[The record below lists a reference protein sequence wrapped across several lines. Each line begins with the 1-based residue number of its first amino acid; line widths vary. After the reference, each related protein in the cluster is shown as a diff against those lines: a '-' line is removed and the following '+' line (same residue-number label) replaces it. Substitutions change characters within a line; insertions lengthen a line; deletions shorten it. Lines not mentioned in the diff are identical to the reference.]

1 MYKYLEYNKQNHFHD
16 TGSSSPQFTV
26 TEWKRA
32 TRTYCKTS
40 LFVLQWW
47 KSAMG
52 LEQHYKNRPKKKYFK
67 DPFNLFLFVS
77 LFVPALCVHGIQFNT
92 NEKLLEV
99 FQGFPILRAH
109 TNQTI
114 SLTLHEYLARQ
125 VRSFTPQQPLLWFKI
140 QDQIPKEQYNPLDAV
155 KFCV

>member
-52 LEQHYKNRPKKKYFK
+52 LEQHYKNRPKKNISKTHLICFY
-67 DPFNLFLFVS
+67 LCLC
-77 LFVPALCVHGIQFNT
+77 LCLLCVFHGIQFNT